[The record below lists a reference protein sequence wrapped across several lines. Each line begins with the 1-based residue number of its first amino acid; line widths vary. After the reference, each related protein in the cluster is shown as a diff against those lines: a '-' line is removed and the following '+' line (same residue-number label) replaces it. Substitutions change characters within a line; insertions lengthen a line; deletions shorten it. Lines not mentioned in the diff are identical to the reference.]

1 MPRGA
6 PAKAFRRAGG
16 VPGVSGQRVGVP
28 GALWGISAVRA
39 FQGFVSRTTLWRL
52 TECVSWL
59 TLPRVRRT
67 RALTQRRAGNGGRSQ
82 NEAMTENQT
91 STQGV
96 ARLPR
101 DVKELI
107 RTPAFMREIEPLLPP
122 QITPQRFVRTAL
134 NAVLRNSNLGLCSKP
149 SLMRCLLDLAAIGLE
164 PDGRRAHLVPF
175 KRKDGVLECT
185 LILDYKGLVELVM
198 RNGGVKRVHAEIVHE
213 KDTFEYNLGVVQ
225 RHQVNWFSERGK
237 PVGAWAMA
245 VLENGETK
253 CEVMTLAEIE
263 AVRARSRARDAG
275 PWVTD
280 WAEMAKK
287 TVFRRLCKWLPLTP
301 AAEDALATEDRVES
315 ESTAGLAVLA
325 KDVEP
330 APKLAAPEEPEPPVA
345 AAPEPAPEQS
355 SEPEPPESRA
365 EAPTAETAPETTP
378 ATPRRRGRPP
388 GPAKTAAPAA
398 LSPLFAPAAIAA
410 PSAPEI
416 PDALA
421 APAKKLAETASVT
434 LAAQLERGMRSILDA
449 QKAGPELAFHW
460 LSQVCDVEQGEDGFP
475 VLSKVPEDV
484 LRESL
489 ESLDDFGRFVKAMS

>member
-1 MPRGA
+1 
-6 PAKAFRRAGG
+6 
-16 VPGVSGQRVGVP
+16 
-28 GALWGISAVRA
+28 
-39 FQGFVSRTTLWRL
+39 
-52 TECVSWL
+52 
-59 TLPRVRRT
+59 
-67 RALTQRRAGNGGRSQ
+67 
-82 NEAMTENQT
+82 MTENQT
-91 STQGV
+91 TQGV
-96 ARLPR
+96 TRLPR

-134 NAVLRNSNLGLCSKP
+134 NAVLRNPNLGVCSRQ

-175 KRKDGVLECT
+175 KRKDGVSECT

-198 RNGGVKRVHAEIVHE
+198 RNGGVKRIHAEIVHE
-213 KDTFEYNLGVVQ
+213 KDIFEYNLGVVQ
-225 RHQVNWFSERGK
+225 RHQVNWFSDRGK

-263 AVRARSRARDAG
+263 SVRARSRARDAG

-301 AAEDALATEDRVES
+301 AAEDALATEDRAES
-315 ESTAGLAVLA
+315 ESTAGLTVLA

-330 APKLAAPEEPEPPVA
+330 APKLAAPEEPEPSA
-345 AAPEPAPEQS
+345 ATEPEPAPEKS
-355 SEPEPPESRA
+355 LEPEPQEARA
-365 EAPTAETAPETTP
+365 EAPNAETAPETAP

-388 GPAKTAAPAA
+388 GTGTAKTAAPAA
-398 LSPLFAPAAIAA
+398 PSPLFAPAAIVASAA
-410 PSAPEI
+410 TEAPAAAEA
-416 PDALA
+416 PNVPA
-421 APAKKLAETASVT
+421 APAKKLAETAHAT
-434 LAAQLERGMRSILDA
+434 LAAQLERGMRGILDA
-449 QKAGPELAFHW
+449 QKASPELAFHW
-460 LSQVCDVEQGEDGFP
+460 LAQVCDVEQGEDGFP
-475 VLSKVPEDV
+475 VLSKVPEEV
-484 LRESL
+484 LRDSL